1 MHACRFYRVNIP
13 ALKAGSTLLSG
24 MKRLGLIVNPVAGMG
39 GRVGLKG
46 SDGAET
52 LKRARELGAMETSPG
67 RATDALRHLSGVK
80 VELVTYPGEMG
91 EYEACTAGLH
101 PKVMGEIGDVTTS
114 ADTRRAA
121 AEMMKLGVDLL
132 LFAGG
137 DGTARDICEVV
148 DGKVVALGIPTGVKI
163 HSGVYA
169 VSPSAAGELAAKY
182 LAGEVS
188 SVQESEVM
196 DIDEEAFRD
205 NRLSARLYGYL
216 RVPRDEAYIQG
227 SKEASPVDE
236 EENLKA
242 IAADLAEEMDSDTLY
257 VLGPGSTISSVTK
270 QLGLQ
275 KTLLG
280 VDVVKDRKIIAKDVN
295 EKRLLKLVFGKRVK
309 IIVTAIGGQG
319 FVFGRGN
326 QQISPRVIRAVGKE
340 NIVIAAT
347 PAKLATLHGKPLLVD
362 TGDPALD
369 AELSGYAKV
378 VTDYGRRVVYRIK
391 AG

>member
-1 MHACRFYRVNIP
+1 
-13 ALKAGSTLLSG
+13 

-52 LKRARELGAMETSPG
+52 LRRAKELGATETSPA
-67 RATDALRHLSGVK
+67 RAAEALKQLIAMRDQI
-80 VELVTYPGEMG
+80 ELFTYPGEMG
-91 EYEACTAGLH
+91 EEEARSVGFEPRVFGKIKAG
-101 PKVMGEIGDVTTS
+101 ETTS
-114 ADTRRAA
+114 ADTRAA
-121 AEMMKLGVDLL
+121 ASEMAGLGVDLL

-137 DGTARDICEVV
+137 DGTARDICEAI
-148 DGKVVALGIPTGVKI
+148 DGKVTALGIPTGVKI

-169 VSPSAAGELAAKY
+169 VSPAAAGALAAKY
-182 LAGEVS
+182 LNGEVT
-188 SVQESEVM
+188 SVQDSEVM

-216 RVPRDEAYIQG
+216 RVPREEAYVQG
-227 SKEASPVDE
+227 SKEATPVQED
-236 EENLKA
+236 ENLKA
-242 IAADLAEEMDSDTLY
+242 IAADLADEMRPDTLY
-257 VLGPGSTISSVTK
+257 VLGPGSTISSVAEH
-270 QLGLQ
+270 LGLA

-280 VDVVKDRKIIAKDVN
+280 VDVVQGGRIVASDVN
-295 EKRLLKLVFGKRVK
+295 EDQLLKIVAGRKAK
-309 IIVTAIGGQG
+309 IVVTVIGGQG

-326 QQISPRVIRAVGKE
+326 QQISPRVLRAVGRE

-369 AELSGYAKV
+369 AELTGYTCV

>member
-1 MHACRFYRVNIP
+1 
-13 ALKAGSTLLSG
+13 L
-24 MKRLGLIVNPVAGMG
+24 KRLGLVVNPVAGMG

-52 LKRARELGAMETSPG
+52 LRRAKALGAVETSPS
-67 RATDALRHLSGVK
+67 RATYALRHLAPIK
-80 VELVTYPGEMG
+80 DRFELITYPGEMG
-91 EYEACTAGLH
+91 EDEARAAGFT
-101 PKVMGEIGDVTTS
+101 PKVIGKIREGETTP
-114 ADTRRAA
+114 ADTRTAA
-121 AEMMKLGVDLL
+121 KEMATLGVDLL

-137 DGTARDICEVV
+137 DGTARDVCEAI
-148 DGKVVALGIPTGVKI
+148 DGTVPALGIPTGVKI

-169 VSPSAAGELAAKY
+169 VSPAAAGELAAKY
-182 LAGEVS
+182 LTGEVTG
-188 SVQESEVM
+188 VQQAEVM
-196 DIDEEAFRD
+196 DIDEDAFRD

-216 RVPRDEAYIQG
+216 RIPREETYVQG

-236 EENLKA
+236 GENLKA
-242 IAADLAEEMDSDTLY
+242 IAADLADEMQPDTLY
-257 VLGPGSTISSVTK
+257 VLGPGSTISSVAEH
-270 QLGLQ
+270 LGLE

-280 VDVVKDRKIIAKDVN
+280 VDVVQGGKIIASDVN
-295 EKRLLKLVFGKRVK
+295 EEQLLKLVAGKRAK
-309 IIVTAIGGQG
+309 IVVTVIGGQG

-326 QQISPRVIRAVGKE
+326 QQISARVIRAVGKE

-369 AELSGYAKV
+369 AELTGYAKV